1 MGIADCSNR
10 SKPTRLLHTQS
21 CLTPLRPTVCP
32 IRNPQSANRNSLV
45 LHYLKIWL
53 ATARYSIT
61 RTLMFRGDFIVWSL
75 VEFFWMSVN
84 LLLISVIYR
93 HTSSIAGWNKY
104 EMMLLV
110 GTSMLIQRFLMGFF
124 WSSIFEMGRNVRSGN
139 FDFFL
144 AQPGNVMFM
153 ATTRKLDPD
162 GLLNSFVAAGVVIYA
177 VKQLGLHPGA
187 ADIALYVF
195 MVGCGVVIHYSI
207 LVLSIS
213 LVFWLTSAQG
223 VEGTYFTLT
232 EFSRLPREA
241 FKGVVSQGLFVWL
254 LPVVVVS
261 NAPARVLLHGF
272 QWEWVAWLCGIAI
285 IWFLLAVI
293 VFHRG
298 LRRYASASS

>member
-1 MGIADCSNR
+1 M
-10 SKPTRLLHTQS
+10 
-21 CLTPLRPTVCP
+21 
-32 IRNPQSANRNSLV
+32 
-45 LHYLKIWL
+45 LHYLRIWF
-53 ATARYSIT
+53 ASARYSVI
-61 RTLMFRGDFIVWSL
+61 RTLMFRGDFFVWSL
-75 VEFFWMSVN
+75 VELFWMGVN
-84 LLLISVIYR
+84 LLTISVIYE
-93 HTSSIAGWNKY
+93 HTDAIAGWNKY
-104 EMMLLV
+104 EMILLV

-124 WSSIFEMGRNVRSGN
+124 WSSIFEMGRNVRTGN

-162 GLLNSFVAAGVVIYA
+162 GLVNSLVAGAVVIYA
-177 VKQLGLHPGA
+177 AQKLGLQPGIL
-187 ADIALYVF
+187 DLALYALLV
-195 MVGCGVVIHYSI
+195 VSGLVIHYSI

-241 FKGVVSQGLFVWL
+241 FKGLVSKVLFVWL

-261 NAPARVLLHGF
+261 NAPARTILHGF
-272 QWEWVAWLCGIAI
+272 DWRWALWLVALAI
-285 IWFLLAVI
+285 GWFALTVV

>member
-1 MGIADCSNR
+1 MHIENPNPT
-10 SKPTRLLHTQS
+10 KPTNPTPATPVTLNPANPARANSQS
-21 CLTPLRPTVCP
+21 A
-32 IRNPQSANRNSLV
+32 IRNSPM
-45 LHYLKIWL
+45 LHYLRIWL
-53 ATARYSIT
+53 ATARYSIV
-61 RTLMFRGDFIVWSL
+61 RTLMFRGDFFVWAL
-75 VEFFWMSVN
+75 VELFWMTVN
-84 LLLISVIYR
+84 LTLISVIYQ
-93 HTSSIAGWNKY
+93 HTSSIAGWSKY

-124 WSSIFEMGRNVRSGN
+124 WSSIFEMGRNVRNGN
-139 FDFFL
+139 FDFLL

-162 GLLNSFVAAGVVIYA
+162 SLINSLVATAVVVYS
-177 VKQLGLHPGA
+177 VRQLGLQPGLI
-187 ADIALYVF
+187 DVALYAF
-195 MVGCGVVIHYSI
+195 MVGCGIVIHYSL
-207 LVLSIS
+207 LVMSIS

-241 FKGVVSQGLFVWL
+241 FKGLITQGLFVWA

-261 NAPARVLLHGF
+261 NGPARTLLHGF
-272 QWEWVAWLCGIAI
+272 DPVWIGWLIGAAAV
-285 IWFLLAVI
+285 WFGLAVW

>member
-1 MGIADCSNR
+1 M
-10 SKPTRLLHTQS
+10 
-21 CLTPLRPTVCP
+21 
-32 IRNPQSANRNSLV
+32 
-45 LHYLKIWL
+45 LHYLRIWL
-53 ATARYSIT
+53 ATARYSIV

-75 VEFFWMSVN
+75 VELFWMSVN

-93 HTSSIAGWNKY
+93 HTSSVAGWNKY
-104 EMMLLV
+104 EMILLV

-124 WSSIFEMGRNVRSGN
+124 WSSIFEMGRNVRTGN

-162 GLLNSFVAAGVVIYA
+162 GLANSVVALGIVLYA
-177 VKQLGLHPGA
+177 AHELHLHPSA
-187 ADIALYVF
+187 VDIAIYVL
-195 MVGCGVVIHYSI
+195 MLVCGLAIHYSV
-207 LVLSIS
+207 LVMSIS

-241 FKGVVSQGLFVWL
+241 FKGLVSQALFVWL

-261 NAPARVLLHGF
+261 NAPARTILDRY
-272 QWEWVAWLCGIAI
+272 AWSWKWTLGPVVFAVV
-285 IWFLLAVI
+285 WFTLAVI

-298 LRRYASASS
+298 IRRYASASS